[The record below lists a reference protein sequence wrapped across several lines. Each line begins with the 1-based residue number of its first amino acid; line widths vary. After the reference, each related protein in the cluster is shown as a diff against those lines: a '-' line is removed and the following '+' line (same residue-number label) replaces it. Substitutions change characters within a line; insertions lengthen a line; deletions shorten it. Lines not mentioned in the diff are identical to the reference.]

1 MATSLLTALAIG
13 VIAFGAGMTY
23 LMTVTIPAAV
33 LKHAQNNG
41 RFAGLEAEESH
52 GGSGKAISTGHRNVG
67 KQSFNVC

>member
-1 MATSLLTALAIG
+1 
-13 VIAFGAGMTY
+13 
-23 LMTVTIPAAV
+23 V

-41 RFAGLEAEESH
+41 RFAGLEAEESR